1 MTATMLGMVSGGG
14 DGTFAAL
21 MQATP
26 PNQGNDVKVVVV
38 DAGHYFVDEVPQVV
52 IDEFT
57 KFFD

>member
-1 MTATMLGMVSGGG
+1 MLGMVSGGG

>member
-1 MTATMLGMVSGGG
+1 
-14 DGTFAAL
+14 